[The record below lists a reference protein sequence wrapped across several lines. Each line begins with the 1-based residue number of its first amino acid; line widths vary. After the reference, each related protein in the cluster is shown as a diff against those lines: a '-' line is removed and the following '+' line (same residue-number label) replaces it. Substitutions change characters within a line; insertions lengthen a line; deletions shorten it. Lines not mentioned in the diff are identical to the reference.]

1 MLRPRPTLTAAFI
14 FFGGVT
20 LYTITLAQ
28 SVLTA
33 DNGEFQ
39 WIGATLGLAHP
50 PGFPLYTVL
59 AFLFSK
65 LPFWTAS
72 VNISWLSAVSG
83 ALVLVVVYYT
93 TLDLERDRPRPWSA
107 VIGSAIAALALSVS
121 TTFWAQATTAN
132 IRMLTALF
140 AALGLWALVRLAA
153 SGSFRSI
160 WLNPLAGF
168 ALAIGFGL
176 THHLSLAFMAL
187 VMGIFALWIGRDYL
201 KQPKMWGVIILY
213 GVLSTLPWAYL
224 LLIEPDLR
232 SWQEFW
238 TYALGLGFRGDFFYF
253 RTLPELGDRL
263 LVMGNVLTFQFS
275 PIVLIGSA
283 AGWVLLLRRRL
294 ALGLL
299 LGGVF
304 AIHTWITATYRAP
317 QTVEYMLPAY
327 LPIVISLGFAVKTL
341 MDGIKA
347 GEGRQWRL
355 AARWAIPVLFAAA
368 VLGQGIVRY
377 PSFAYLSRS
386 GDTQDYVNN
395 ILEGAPENAAVL
407 TEWHWYTPLKYA
419 QDVNGARP
427 DVEILFV
434 FPQTADYGRDWATT
448 IEQFLDAG
456 RAVVATHFDE
466 NAYRDLPSPI
476 PLAEAYLFAAAPSL
490 IPAENLSTPN
500 SNTSLKF
507 ISWEIS
513 NQGDLDLSEGVTI
526 HVAWEIIADS
536 PDDLRL
542 YAQLISP
549 DGRLAAQDNQAIS
562 AEAHNLNLSR
572 FRLHPFAGTPPG
584 LYRLVV
590 GAYVPDDPEQRDELT
605 LTEIEVHGS
614 SWQPVTLNP
623 VQWAQP
629 AAKRTLVGYDWDNTL
644 PGASRLYLHWQL
656 ENSRYWSETIDLP
669 PNTPL
674 ILNNVERGFSPADA
688 ITLQP
693 ASNTHY
699 VPFGQ
704 GIVWLG
710 NQRPLAEQS
719 TIPGSELFTVQ
730 RFAAAQPVARDI
742 GFAVRL
748 IGLQDDDYTWAWLN
762 PDDDADIPAMGAI
775 PTLKWIAGSEISHP
789 RRLTIPDQATAG
801 QRIEGF
807 LRPYDVFTNAPL
819 PILDDRLPAA
829 GKQWVPFDSA
839 TVERP

>member
-1 MLRPRPTLTAAFI
+1 MLRPRPALTAAII
-14 FFGGVT
+14 FFGGLT

-50 PGFPLYTVL
+50 PGFPLYTAL

-65 LPFWTAS
+65 LPFWTAA
-72 VNISWLSAVSG
+72 VNISWFSAVSG
-83 ALVLVVVYYT
+83 AFVLIIVYYT
-93 TLDLERDRPRPWSA
+93 TLDLIPDHPRPSSA
-107 VIGSAIAALALSVS
+107 LIGSAIAALALATS

-140 AALGLWALVRLAA
+140 AALALWALVRLAA
-153 SGSFRSI
+153 SGPFRSP
-160 WLNPLAGF
+160 WFNPLAGF

-187 VMGIFALWIGRDYL
+187 VMGIFALWIGRDDL
-201 KQPKMWGVIILY
+201 KQPKMWGVIALY
-213 GVLSTLPWAYL
+213 GAFSAVPWVYL
-224 LLIEPDLR
+224 LLIEPELR

-253 RTLPELGDRL
+253 RTLPELVDRL
-263 LVMGNVLTFQFS
+263 VVMGNVLMFQFS
-275 PIVLIGSA
+275 PIVLIGAA

-304 AIHTWITATYRAP
+304 AVHTLITATYRAP

-327 LPIVISLGFAVKTL
+327 LPVVISLGFSVRAL
-341 MDGIKA
+341 MDGM
-347 GEGRQWRL
+347 GEGHRWRL
-355 AARWAIPVLFAAA
+355 AARWAIPVLFIA
-368 VLGQGIVRY
+368 VALGQGVARY
-377 PSFAYLSRS
+377 PSFAYLSS
-386 GDTQDYVNN
+386 SSDTQDYVNQ
-395 ILEGAPENAAVL
+395 ILAGAPENAAVL
-407 TEWHWYTPLKYA
+407 AEWHWYTPLKYA

-427 DVEILFV
+427 DVDILFV
-434 FPQTADYGRDWATT
+434 FPQSADYGRDWATA
-448 IEQFLDAG
+448 IDQVLDDG

-466 NAYRDLPSPI
+466 NAYRDLPSPT
-476 PLAEAYLFAAAPSL
+476 PLAEAYLFAAAPPL
-490 IPAENLSTPN
+490 IPAENLSPPTPK
-500 SNTSLKF
+500 TSLKF
-507 ISWEIS
+507 ISWEMS
-513 NQGDLDLSEGVTI
+513 GQGNADLSEGVTI
-526 HVAWEIIADS
+526 HVAWELIATA

-549 DGRLAAQDNQAIS
+549 DGRLVAQDNQAIS
-562 AEAHNLNLSR
+562 AEVRDLNLSR

-614 SWQPVTLNP
+614 SWRPVTLNP

-656 ENSRYWSETIDLP
+656 ENGRYWSETIDLP
-669 PNTPL
+669 PDTPL
-674 ILNNVERGFSPADA
+674 ILNNVERGFSPPDA

-693 ASNTHY
+693 ASNAHY

-719 TIPGSELFTVQ
+719 TPPGSELFTTQ

-775 PTLKWIAGSEISHP
+775 PTLKWIAGSEIHHP
-789 RRLTIPDQATAG
+789 RRLTIPDQAVAG

-819 PILDDRLPAA
+819 PILDNRLSAA

-839 TVERP
+839 AVEEP